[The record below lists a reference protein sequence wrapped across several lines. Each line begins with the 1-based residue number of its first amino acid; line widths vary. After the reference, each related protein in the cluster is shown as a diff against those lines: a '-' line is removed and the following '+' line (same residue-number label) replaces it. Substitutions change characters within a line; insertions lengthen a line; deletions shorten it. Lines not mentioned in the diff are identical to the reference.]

1 VAAEIIIELTFITKI
16 LESFPFDP
24 TQGQKLLAELLG
36 NFIEDKNP
44 QSVFVLKGY
53 AGTGKT
59 SFVSAMVKVLP
70 MIRKKAVLLAP
81 TGRAA
86 KVISAYA
93 GQPAWTIHKRIYFQR
108 VGKDGSVALVLQKN
122 LYRNA
127 IFIVDEASMI
137 AGSSQDKD
145 HVFSSRNLLDDLV
158 DYVASGESCK
168 LLLIGDTAQ
177 LPPVGMPVSPAL
189 DLEFL
194 KSRYNLKIFSCELTE
209 VMRQSLESGIL
220 FNATHLRE
228 LIASGNVSY
237 PLFNLDNR
245 KDIVKIS
252 GQDLE
257 DLLHTSFSSAE
268 PAETVVICRSNKR
281 ANMFNREIRNR
292 ILFLENEI
300 SSGDFLMV
308 VRNNYF
314 WLDPQSGPG
323 FIANGDIIEVLQIR
337 NIEELYGLRF
347 ADVTIRLADYPDEPT
362 FDVKILLDVLM
373 ADTAALPEESQKKLF
388 TSVLEEYND
397 IPQRTLRF
405 EKVRTNPYYNALQVK
420 FAYAL
425 TCHKTQGGQW
435 QHVFVDQG
443 YLKDEMIDYE
453 YLRWLYTA
461 LTRATKKL
469 YLLGF
474 QDKFFSN

>member
-1 VAAEIIIELTFITKI
+1 LPSPFTAQILSSFAFEPTPGQLQLARMLGEFI
-16 LESFPFDP
+16 D
-24 TQGQKLLAELLG
+24 
-36 NFIEDKNP
+36 DKNP
-44 QSVFVLKGY
+44 RSVFILKGY

-59 SFVSAMVKVLP
+59 SFVSAMVRVLP
-70 MIRKKAVLLAP
+70 SIRKKAVLLAP

-86 KVISAYA
+86 KVFSGYA
-93 GQPAWTIHKRIYFQR
+93 GQQAWTIHKRIYFQR
-108 VGKDGSVALVLQKN
+108 VGKDGSISLVLQKN

-137 AGSSQDKD
+137 AGNAMDKD
-145 HVFSSRNLLDDLV
+145 QVFSSRNLLDDLM
-158 DYVASGESCK
+158 DYVAEGESCK
-168 LLLIGDTAQ
+168 LILIGDTAQ

-189 DLEFL
+189 DLENL
-194 KSRYNLKIFSCELTE
+194 KARYNLNLFYCELTG

-220 FNATHLRE
+220 FNATHIRN
-228 LIASGNVSY
+228 LIASGTPSY
-237 PLFNLDNR
+237 PFFSLEGR
-245 KDIVKIS
+245 KDIIKIS

-257 DLLHTSFSSAE
+257 ELLHSSFSSSE

-292 ILFLENEI
+292 ILFHENEI
-300 SSGDFLMV
+300 ASGDFLMV
-308 VRNNYF
+308 VKNNYF

-323 FIANGDIIEVLQIR
+323 FIANGDLVEVLQIR
-337 NIEELYGLRF
+337 NMEELYGFHF

-373 ADTAALPEESQKKLF
+373 ADTPALPQDSQKKLF
-388 TSVLEEYND
+388 TSVLEEFTD
-397 IPQRTLRF
+397 IPQRALRY

-435 QHVFVDQG
+435 QYVFIDQG
-443 YLKDEMIDYE
+443 FLKDDQVDIE

-461 LTRATKKL
+461 LTRATSKV

-474 QDKFFSN
+474 QEKFFVT

>member
-1 VAAEIIIELTFITKI
+1 
-16 LESFPFDP
+16 
-24 TQGQKLLAELLG
+24 
-36 NFIEDKNP
+36 
-44 QSVFVLKGY
+44 
-53 AGTGKT
+53 
-59 SFVSAMVKVLP
+59 
-70 MIRKKAVLLAP
+70 
-81 TGRAA
+81 
-86 KVISAYA
+86 
-93 GQPAWTIHKRIYFQR
+93 
-108 VGKDGSVALVLQKN
+108 
-122 LYRNA
+122 

-145 HVFSSRNLLDDLV
+145 QVFASRNLLDDLV
-158 DYVASGESCK
+158 EYVSSGVSCK

-220 FNATHLRE
+220 FNATRLRE
-228 LIASGNVSY
+228 LIASGDAKL

-245 KDIVKIS
+245 KDIVRIN

-257 DLLHTSFSSAE
+257 DLLQTSFSSSE

-281 ANMFNREIRNR
+281 ANMFNKEIRNR
-292 ILFLENEI
+292 ILFFENEI

-314 WLDPQSGPG
+314 WLDEQSGPG
-323 FIANGDIIEVLQIR
+323 FIANGDIIELQQIR
-337 NIEELYGLRF
+337 NIEELYGFRF
-347 ADVTIRLADYPDEPT
+347 ADVTIRLMDYPNEPT

-373 ADTAALPEESQKKLF
+373 ADTPALPGEEQKKLF
-388 TSVLEEYND
+388 TAVMDEFND
-397 IPQRTLRF
+397 IPQRNIRL

-435 QHVFVDQG
+435 QNVFVDQG

-461 LTRATKKL
+461 LTRSTRKL

-474 QDKFFSN
+474 QDKFFTT

>member
-1 VAAEIIIELTFITKI
+1 LSFIANI
-16 LESFPFDP
+16 LSAFPFEP
-24 TQGQKLLAELLG
+24 TKGQQELAELLG
-36 NFIEDKNP
+36 L
-44 QSVFVLKGY
+44 FVADTDQRTIFMLKGY

-59 SFVSAMVKVLP
+59 SFVSAMVRVLP
-70 MIRKKAVLLAP
+70 LAGKKSVLLAP

-86 KVISAYA
+86 KVLSGFA

-108 VGKDGSVALVLQKN
+108 MGRDGAISLVLQKN

-137 AGSSQDKD
+137 AGSSHDKD
-145 HVFSSRNLLDDLV
+145 QVFSSRNLLDDLME
-158 DYVASGESCK
+158 YVAEGESCK
-168 LLLIGDTAQ
+168 LMLIGDTAQ

-194 KSRYNLKIFSCELTE
+194 KSRYNLNIYKYELTE

-220 FNATHLRE
+220 YNATHLRD
-228 LIASGNVSY
+228 IISSGKITF
-237 PLFNLDNR
+237 PLFHLDNR
-245 KDIVKIS
+245 RDIVRIS
-252 GQDLE
+252 GEDLE
-257 DLLHTSFSSAE
+257 DLLHTAFSSSE

-300 SSGDFLMV
+300 SSGDCLMV

-314 WLDPQSGPG
+314 WLEPQSGPG
-323 FIANGDIIEVLQIR
+323 FIANGDIVEVLQIR
-337 NIEELYGLRF
+337 NTEELYGLRF
-347 ADVTIRLADYPDEPT
+347 ADVTIRLVDYPDEPT
-362 FDVKILLDVLM
+362 LDVKILLDVLM
-373 ADTAALPEESQKKLF
+373 ADTAALPEELQKKLF
-388 TSVLEEYND
+388 GEVLDEFND
-397 IPQRTLRF
+397 IPQRNLRL

-443 YLKDEMIDYE
+443 YLKDEMIDHE

-461 LTRATKKL
+461 LTRATRKV

-474 QDKFFSN
+474 QEKLFST

>member
-1 VAAEIIIELTFITKI
+1 LSFSSDI
-16 LESFPFDP
+16 LSVFPFEP
-24 TQGQKLLAELLG
+24 TKGQKELAERLEV
-36 NFIEDKNP
+36 FIADKDP
-44 QSVFVLKGY
+44 RGVFVLKGY

-70 MIRKKAVLLAP
+70 LIRKKAVLLAP

-86 KVISAYA
+86 KVLSGYA

-108 VGKDGSVALVLQKN
+108 MGRDGSISLVLQKN

-127 IFIVDEASMI
+127 LFIVDEASMI
-137 AGSSQDKD
+137 AGSYPEKD
-145 HVFSSRNLLDDLV
+145 HIFSSRNLLDDLMEYV
-158 DYVASGESCK
+158 DEGESCK
-168 LLLIGDTAQ
+168 LLLIGDSAQ

-194 KSRYNLKIFSCELTE
+194 KTRYNLKIYQYELTE

-220 FNATHLRE
+220 FNATRMRDI
-228 LIASGNVSY
+228 IASGKVSF
-237 PLFNLDNR
+237 PLFNLYNR
-245 KDIVKIS
+245 HDIIRIT
-252 GQDLE
+252 GEDLE
-257 DLLHTSFSSAE
+257 DLLHTAFSSAE
-268 PAETVVICRSNKR
+268 HAETVVVCRSNKR

-292 ILFLENEI
+292 ILFMENEI

-314 WLDPQSGPG
+314 WLEAQSGPG
-323 FIANGDIIEVLQIR
+323 FIANGDIIEVLRIQQT
-337 NIEELYGLRF
+337 EELYGFRF
-347 ADVTIRLADYPDEPT
+347 ADVTIRLVDYPDEPT
-362 FDVKILLDVLM
+362 LDVKILLDVLM
-373 ADTAALPEESQKKLF
+373 ADTPALTDEAQKRLF
-388 TSVLEEYND
+388 GVVLDEFND
-397 IPQRTLRF
+397 IPQRALRM

-420 FAYAL
+420 FSYAL

-435 QHVFVDQG
+435 QHVFIDQG
-443 YLKDEMIDYE
+443 YLKEDMIDYE

-461 LTRATKKL
+461 LTRASLKV

-474 QDKFFSN
+474 QDKLFSI

>member
-1 VAAEIIIELTFITKI
+1 MLEVFINDI
-16 LESFPFDP
+16 DP
-24 TQGQKLLAELLG
+24 H
-36 NFIEDKNP
+36 
-44 QSVFVLKGY
+44 SVFVLKGY

-59 SFVSAMVKVLP
+59 SFISTMVKVLP
-70 MIRKKAVLLAP
+70 LIRKKAVLLAP

-86 KVISAYA
+86 KVLAGYA
-93 GQPAWTIHKRIYFQR
+93 GQQAWTIHKRIYFQR
-108 VGKDGSVALVLQKN
+108 MSRDGGISLVLQKN
-122 LYRNA
+122 LYKNA
-127 IFIVDEASMI
+127 LFIVDEASMI
-137 AGSSQDKD
+137 AGSYQEND
-145 HVFSSRNLLDDLV
+145 HVFSSRNLLDDLME
-158 DYVASGESCK
+158 YVAEESSCK

-189 DLEFL
+189 DLEYL
-194 KSRYNLKIFSCELTE
+194 KSRYNLKIFNCELKE

-220 FNATHLRE
+220 FNATRMRE
-228 LIASGNVSY
+228 IIAAGEVTF

-245 KDIVKIS
+245 KDIVRIT
-252 GQDLE
+252 GEELE
-257 DLLHTSFSSAE
+257 DLLQTALSSSE
-268 PAETVVICRSNKR
+268 PAETVVVCRSNKR

-300 SSGDFLMV
+300 SSGDCLMV

-314 WLDPQSGPG
+314 WLEPQSGPG
-323 FIANGDIIEVLQIR
+323 FIANGDIIEVLRIQ
-337 NIEELYGLRF
+337 NTEELYGFRF
-347 ADVTIRLADYPDEPT
+347 ADATIRLVDYPSEPT
-362 FDVKILLDVLM
+362 LDVKILLDVLM
-373 ADTAALPEESQKKLF
+373 ADTPALPEEAQKKLF
-388 TSVLEEYND
+388 SSVLDEYND
-397 IPQRTLRF
+397 IPQRNLRF

-435 QHVFVDQG
+435 QHVFIDQG

-461 LTRATKKL
+461 LTRATRKV

-474 QDKFFSN
+474 QEKFFYLGND